1 MAESNDAISEFA
13 LIDWIRRREAS
24 RPAGAWTRL
33 GIGDDCAILGV
44 GEPSEIL
51 VTTDMLMDGR
61 HFRLEQDGPEAVGY
75 KAMGVNLSDIA
86 AMAGIPR
93 AAVVAVALPQ
103 GNAVEVAQGLHAGLS
118 ALADRFGVDL
128 VGGDTNAWDGPLVI
142 AVTVL
147 GQATARGAVRRSGA
161 RPGDVILVTGPL
173 GGSLVSGRHL
183 RPEPRIAE
191 ALALNEAAPIHAMID
206 LSDGLS
212 SDLGHILD
220 ESGGL
225 GAILDAAAI
234 PIHADAAPDESPRWR
249 PRTGSCAQR
258 RRGLRALPDRLARR
272 RRPAPGRPAGL
283 ARLYRVGEI
292 TETPGLRLRTD
303 AGNPLHRTARFRPLS
318 DGSMR
323 VLSWKWPDSRTV

>member
-1 MAESNDAISEFA
+1 MMNPQSFGEFA
-13 LIDWIRRREAS
+13 LIDGIRQREAS
-24 RPAGAWTRL
+24 RPTGAWTRF

-44 GEPSEIL
+44 GATSDLL

-61 HFRLEQDGPEAVGY
+61 HFRLETDGPEAVGY

-93 AAVVAVALPQ
+93 AVVVAVALPR
-103 GNAVEVAQGLHAGLS
+103 GNAIEVAQGLHAGIS
-118 ALADRFGVDL
+118 GLAERCGVDL
-128 VGGDTNAWDGPLVI
+128 VGGDTNAWDGPLVVS
-142 AVTVL
+142 VTVL

-173 GGSLVSGRHL
+173 GGSLFSGRHL

-191 ALALNEAAPIHAMID
+191 ALALHESAPIHAMID

-225 GAILDAAAI
+225 GAILDAVAI
-234 PIHADAAPDESPRWR
+234 PIHADAAEMSRRDGIPALDHALNDGEDFELCLTVSPDD
-249 PRTGSCAQR
+249 AY
-258 RRGLRALPDRLARR
+258 RLLAAP
-272 RRPAPGRPAGL
+272 PAV

-292 TETPGLRLRTD
+292 NDTPGLRLRSAEGIRSIEPRGFD
-303 AGNPLHRTARFRPLS
+303 HFRTGR
-318 DGSMR
+318 
-323 VLSWKWPDSRTV
+323 